1 MASKHNRSTNRSTHR
16 TCNRFSSVSICTIIQ
31 GNLDQPCKF
40 SGARLCAEHQPQH
53 VGLSKAPEYIRRLVR
68 APAAAAAPADTVALL
83 RLQLSALRL
92 SAVELQFSV
101 LLTKPLP

>member
-1 MASKHNRSTNRSTHR
+1 MKSKHNRSTNRSTHR

-53 VGLSKAPEYIRRLVR
+53 VGLSTASEYICRLVR
-68 APAAAAAPADTVALL
+68 APAATAGPADTAALL
-83 RLQLSALRL
+83 RLHPSALRL
-92 SAVELQFSV
+92 SAVDLQF
-101 LLTKPLP
+101 